1 MINMRR
7 QRGLSIVS
15 ILVVLFVGILL
26 VKGAITLV
34 PMYWDNKLIGTIL
47 DGLTKDREYRTDMRP
62 KDFKRLLETRLQDN
76 NIKASLDELKIRKGD
91 QGFTLD
97 WTYEA
102 RDTYLGNIDM
112 VVRFQVQKDFTQ

>member
-1 MINMRR
+1 MRR

-26 VKGAITLV
+26 VKGAITLI

-47 DGLTKDREYRTDMRP
+47 DSVPKDREFSPDMRQ
-62 KDFKRLLETRLQDN
+62 KDFKLLLNKRLQDN
-76 NIKASLDELKIRKGD
+76 NIKASLDDLKIRKGD

-102 RDTYLGNIDM
+102 RDTYLRNIDM
-112 VVRFQVQKDFTQ
+112 VVRFQVQKDFSQ